1 MFLRLATED
10 SDLRTALL
18 LEEAAICMLQ
28 QKPAL
33 WRRSSFHYA
42 LAGHRHIKSGQKE
55 HALRCYRQSAE
66 AFRDKGWNFVD
77 DHLNLTLGRQHI
89 ILGHVEEAFKSF
101 SLLLRNPDQ
110 PALTHQIQYKEVCAT
125 FEKLVASGKVNQ
137 YSALDFPVPVLKQE
151 SIQVMLGIDE
161 FPEELSSTI
170 DDEVHYQQLEKQ
182 LLTELKANMRV
193 SQRSRRI
200 FNNYTAN
207 NIHPTTVVGEPVTV
221 QFQLTNSL
229 QIPLELKDVRL
240 ICKFEVSAEKQS
252 SLLHRPKLKSIRSH
266 GDIAFGLHESRADDV
281 NISLNALNLSTK
293 DPPLNDSSDTFDPLA
308 NSHPAIERLPST
320 TTSSMPGSP
329 TKQRH
334 SVSFNLESSHGDA
347 RVPEPIQDHPLAV
360 PIAEFDSEMITEIPL
375 GPCESKTVSLT
386 VVPKLDGKLSILGV
400 TFTLP
405 GNIPAHI
412 NFRPKGKRL
421 NGNIKERATVMYA
434 PDYRL
439 QPIVLPPMPLLRA
452 QFSGV
457 KPVMIAGETLQAT
470 LRLENVGQTM
480 LTNLIVAC
488 NDPEMVIIGK
498 YPSKSSKQPTDIK
511 KGVFSLPSSDHSSSK
526 FFTNVSQ
533 SADDEEC
540 VCKLEVA
547 DVLELPVWI
556 RPDTAR
562 PTSVH
567 FVFYYE
573 TRPKLPALPYRLSRL
588 SLNFDVMPS
597 ISLGASS
604 LPVPNSLTE
613 RFLEVSAENFHPSRS
628 SVLSKLFCFSD
639 KYEISA
645 PLTLVVHATDV
656 INPGQSLL
664 LRLRMLDIS
673 QSSILIQAGT
683 QPSPLFASAIAMK
696 DPTISSLPLEN
707 SEFLLRDFN
716 KYFTSATPHPAAL
729 ILCVFDD
736 CLSPSPLN
744 SVVVACSLPA
754 VPVHVQADISSP
766 QYQLEHA
773 TEIAHDFRTSEF
785 VDYQ

>member
-1 MFLRLATED
+1 
-10 SDLRTALL
+10 
-18 LEEAAICMLQ
+18 MLQ

-42 LAGHRHIKSGQKE
+42 LAGHRHIKSGQKD
-55 HALRCYRQSAE
+55 HALRCYRQAAE

-77 DHLNLTLGRQHI
+77 DHLNLTLGRQLI
-89 ILGHVEEAFKSF
+89 VLGQVEEAFKAF

-110 PALTHQIQYKEVCAT
+110 PALTHQIQYKEVCST

-137 YSALDFPVPVLKQE
+137 FSALDFPVPVLKQE
-151 SIQVMLGIDE
+151 SIQVILGIDE

-266 GDIAFGLHESRADDV
+266 GDIAFGLHDSRAEAV
-281 NISLNALNLSTK
+281 NISLNALNLSTNESSI
-293 DPPLNDSSDTFDPLA
+293 NDNVDTFDPLVT
-308 NSHPAIERLPST
+308 NGHQSVERQPST

-329 TKQRH
+329 SKHRH
-334 SVSFNLESSHGDA
+334 SVSFNLEGSHSAHDS
-347 RVPEPIQDHPLAV
+347 EPIQDHPLAS
-360 PIAEFDSEMITEIPL
+360 PISEFDSEMITEIPL
-375 GPCESKTVSLT
+375 GPGETKTVSLT

-412 NFRPKGKRL
+412 NFKPKGKRL

-457 KPVMIAGETLQAT
+457 KSVMIAGETIQAT

-480 LTNLIVAC
+480 LTNLIVAS
-488 NDPEMVIIGK
+488 NDPEMVLVGK
-498 YPSKSSKQPTDIK
+498 SPLNSSKQPITIN
-511 KGVFSLPSSDHSSSK
+511 KGVFTSPMPGNAASK

-533 SADDEEC
+533 SPDDEEC
-540 VCKLEVA
+540 VCELEVA

-562 PTSVH
+562 PTTVH

-597 ISLGASS
+597 ISLSALS
-604 LPVPNSLTE
+604 LPIPNVLTE
-613 RFLEVSAENFHPSRS
+613 RFLEISAENFHPSRS
-628 SVLSKLFCFSD
+628 TVLSKLFCFSH
-639 KYEISA
+639 KYEITTPSA
-645 PLTLVVHATDV
+645 AQLGHASNV
-656 INPGQSLL
+656 INPGQNLL
-664 LRLRMLDIS
+664 LRLRIS
-673 QSSILIQAGT
+673 DVGQSST
-683 QPSPLFASAIAMK
+683 QSALSNGLSSPVFASAVAIG
-696 DPTISSLPLEN
+696 DPSRNSWSLEN
-707 SEFLLRDFN
+707 GEFLLRDFS
-716 KYFTSATPHPAAL
+716 KYLVNATPHPDAM
-729 ILCVFDD
+729 IYCVLEDR
-736 CLSPSPLN
+736 SSSAQAN
-744 SVVVACSLPA
+744 SVGVACSLPA
-754 VPVHVQADISSP
+754 IPENVQSEISTP
-766 QYQLEHA
+766 RFQLQHA
-773 TEIAHDFRTSEF
+773 SEITHDFHTNEF
-785 VDYQ
+785 VIL